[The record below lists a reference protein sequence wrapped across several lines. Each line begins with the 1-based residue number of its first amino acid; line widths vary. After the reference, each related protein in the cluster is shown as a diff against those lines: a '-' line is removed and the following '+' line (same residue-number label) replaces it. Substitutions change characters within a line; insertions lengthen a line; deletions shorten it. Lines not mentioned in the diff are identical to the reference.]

1 MSTDSNNDTDN
12 TRFEINVDPQT
23 ASKDETVNINGQPK
37 VRFLGRIGS
46 NHCDNGIT
54 RNCFRF

>member
-23 ASKDETVNINGQPK
+23 ASKDETVNINGQTK
-37 VRFLGRIGS
+37 V
-46 NHCDNGIT
+46 
-54 RNCFRF
+54 